1 MRKIDH
7 RAEGQP
13 EDQNPEAPDMGLDA
27 GMGPEG
33 TGLEGVV

>member
-13 EDQNPEAPDMGLDA
+13 EAPAPDMNLDA
-27 GMGPEG
+27 GMGTGPEG
-33 TGLEGVV
+33 VGRV

>member
-1 MRKIDH
+1 MREIDH

-13 EDQNPEAPDMGLDA
+13 EDQDPEAPDMDLDA
-27 GMGPEG
+27 G